1 MREARMPAPD
11 EALAEVAAGPDFRR
25 ARRPEQREQRRQA
38 ILDAAAAMLA
48 EMPVADISLREL
60 SRRVGL
66 AGSNVLRY
74 FETREGVFLALL
86 DKLSDEWLDQLE
98 RDLGASSSHA
108 PVEPVEQI
116 AQTWARSLA
125 SRPLLCELT
134 SVLAGVLER
143 NVSVDSVRQFKRRAI
158 ARNVRLANLIQGA
171 LPDLSGGAALETAS
185 LATTLLA
192 GLWPLANPGPVVR
205 AATEDPELAAAHVD
219 FTGRMTRGL
228 LLLLAGQLATGKAR
242 ERDF

>member
-1 MREARMPAPD
+1 MPAPD
-11 EALAEVAAGPDFRR
+11 QALAEVAGQSVFRR
-25 ARRPEQREQRRQA
+25 ARRPEQREQRRQM
-38 ILDAAAAMLA
+38 ILDAAAVMLT
-48 EMPVADISLREL
+48 EMPVAEISLREL

-86 DKLSDEWLDQLE
+86 DNLSEEWVDQLE
-98 RDLGASSSHA
+98 RDLRASSSN
-108 PVEPVEQI
+108 EPIALIGQI
-116 AQTWARSLA
+116 AETWARSLA

-134 SVLAGVLER
+134 SVLSGVLER
-143 NVSVDSVRQFKRRAI
+143 NVSVGSVRDFKRRAI
-158 ARNVRLANLIQGA
+158 ARNVRLANLIRGL
-171 LPDLSGGAALETAS
+171 LPDLSNRAALETAS

-228 LLLLAGQLATGKAR
+228 LLLLAGQLATGKPR
-242 ERDF
+242 MRDA

>member
-1 MREARMPAPD
+1 MSEPERP
-11 EALAEVAAGPDFRR
+11 LAAGTRGTRTAEAGFQR
-25 ARRPEQREQRRQA
+25 ARRPEQREQRRQM
-38 ILDAAAAMLA
+38 ILDGAAAMLS

-66 AGSNVLRY
+66 ASSNVLRY

-86 DKLSDEWLDQLE
+86 DRLCDEWLDELE
-98 RDLGASSSHA
+98 RDLRASPSRGAEA
-108 PVEPVEQI
+108 GRAVEPI
-116 AQTWARSLA
+116 ARTWAGSLA

-134 SVLAGVLER
+134 SVLSGVLER
-143 NVSVDSVRQFKRRAI
+143 NVSLESVRGFKRRAI
-158 ARNVRLANLIQGA
+158 ARNVRVADLIRGL
-171 LPDLSGGAALETAS
+171 LPDLSDRAAQEVAS

-205 AATEDPELAAAHVD
+205 AATEDPELAAGHVD

-228 LLLLAGQLATGKAR
+228 VLLLAGQLATG
-242 ERDF
+242 ERDA

>member
-1 MREARMPAPD
+1 MPAPD
-11 EALAEVAAGPDFRR
+11 QALAEVAGQTGFQR
-25 ARRPEQREQRRQA
+25 ARRPEQRKQRRQM

-48 EMPVADISLREL
+48 EMPVAEISLREL

-86 DKLSDEWLDQLE
+86 DNLSEEWLDQLE
-98 RDLGASSSHA
+98 RDLGGSASTG
-108 PVEPVEQI
+108 PVVRIGQI
-116 AQTWARSLA
+116 AETWARSLA
-125 SRPLLCELT
+125 SRPLMCELT
-134 SVLAGVLER
+134 SVLSGVLER
-143 NVSVDSVRQFKRRAI
+143 NVSVGSVRDFKRRAI
-158 ARNVRLANLIQGA
+158 ARNGRLANLIRGL
-171 LPDLSGGAALETAS
+171 LPDLTERGALEIAS
-185 LATTLLA
+185 LAHTLLA

-228 LLLLAGQLATGKAR
+228 VLLMAGQLATLAAG
-242 ERDF
+242 DGDL

>member
-1 MREARMPAPD
+1 MPAPD
-11 EALAEVAAGPDFRR
+11 EALAEVTAGPDFRR

-158 ARNVRLANLIQGA
+158 ARNVRLANLIQAA

-228 LLLLAGQLATGKAR
+228 VLLLAGQLATGKAR

>member
-1 MREARMPAPD
+1 MSGPER
-11 EALAEVAAGPDFRR
+11 ALAARDLAARPGFRR
-25 ARRPEQREQRRQA
+25 ARRPEQREQRRQM
-38 ILDAAAAMLA
+38 ILDVAAAMLA
-48 EMPVADISLREL
+48 EEPVADISLREL

-66 AGSNVLRY
+66 ASSNVLRY

-86 DKLSDEWLDQLE
+86 DRLSEEWLDQLE
-98 RDLGASSSHA
+98 RDLGARSGRA
-108 PVEPVEQI
+108 PGAGGAVEPI
-116 AQTWARSLA
+116 ARTWAQSLA

-134 SVLAGVLER
+134 SVLSGVLER
-143 NVSVDSVRQFKRRAI
+143 NVSVDSVRDFKRRAI
-158 ARNVRLANLIQGA
+158 ARNVRVANLIRA
-171 LPDLSGGAALETAS
+171 LLPELSDRAALETAS

-228 LLLLAGQLATGKAR
+228 VLLLAGQLAIGGHET
-242 ERDF
+242 

>member
-1 MREARMPAPD
+1 MPRTD
-11 EALAEVAAGPDFRR
+11 QALTEVAARSDFRR
-25 ARRPEQREQRRQA
+25 ARRPEQREQRRQM

-48 EMPVADISLREL
+48 EMTVADISLREL

-74 FETREGVFLALL
+74 FETREAVFLALL
-86 DKLSDEWLDQLE
+86 DRLGEEWLDQLE
-98 RDLGASSSHA
+98 RDLDANSA
-108 PVEPVEQI
+108 DEPIKPIKRIEAI
-116 AQTWARSLA
+116 ARTWARSLA

-134 SVLAGVLER
+134 SVMSGVLER
-143 NVSVDSVRQFKRRAI
+143 NVSVDSVREFKRRAI
-158 ARNVRLANLIQGA
+158 ARNVRLGNLIQVA
-171 LPDLSGGAALETAS
+171 LPEISDRAALETAS
-185 LATTLLA
+185 LATTFLA

-228 LLLLAGQLATGKAR
+228 VLLLAGQLATGN
-242 ERDF
+242 

>member
-1 MREARMPAPD
+1 
-11 EALAEVAAGPDFRR
+11 LAEVAGQSGFRR
-25 ARRPEQREQRRQA
+25 ARRPEQREQRRQM
-38 ILDAAAAMLA
+38 ILDGAAAMLA
-48 EMPVADISLREL
+48 EMPVAEISLREL

-86 DKLSDEWLDQLE
+86 DNLSEEWLGQLE
-98 RDLGASSSHA
+98 RDLGASA
-108 PVEPVEQI
+108 GTGPVAAIGQI
-116 AQTWARSLA
+116 AETWARSLA

-134 SVLAGVLER
+134 SVLSGVLER
-143 NVSVDSVRQFKRRAI
+143 NVSVDSVRDFKRRAI
-158 ARNVRLANLIQGA
+158 ARNAALANLIRGL
-171 LPDLSGGAALETAS
+171 LPDLTERAALEIAS
-185 LATTLLA
+185 LAHTLLA

-228 LLLLAGQLATGKAR
+228 VLLMAGQLATLAAG
-242 ERDF
+242 EGDL

>member
-1 MREARMPAPD
+1 MPAPD
-11 EALAEVAAGPDFRR
+11 EALAEVTAGPDFRR

-48 EMPVADISLREL
+48 EIPVADISLREL

-86 DKLSDEWLDQLE
+86 DKLSEEWLDQLE

-158 ARNVRLANLIQGA
+158 ARNVRLANLIQAA

-228 LLLLAGQLATGKAR
+228 VLLLAGQLATGKAR

>member
-1 MREARMPAPD
+1 MPAPD
-11 EALAEVAAGPDFRR
+11 EALAEVTAGLDFRR
-25 ARRPEQREQRRQA
+25 ARRPEQREQRRQM
-38 ILDAAAAMLA
+38 ILDVAAAMLA

-86 DKLSDEWLDQLE
+86 DKLSEEWLDQLE

-158 ARNVRLANLIQGA
+158 ARNVRLANLIQAA

-228 LLLLAGQLATGKAR
+228 VLLLAGQLATGKAR